1 VSIIAKRF
9 IKIEIKKKQHI
20 AWIILNRPDKLNAI
34 NSIMLNEL
42 SEALDHLESEINV
55 KCIIIKGHGEKA
67 FSSGVDLTELWELTP
82 ETAAEFS
89 TIGQQVFSKLEE
101 MSKPVLAAIKGY
113 ALGGGLELA
122 LACDFRIAADNAEL
136 GCPEIKLGL
145 IPAWGGT
152 QRLPLI
158 VGISNAKRLIMI
170 GDRLKAN
177 EASEMGLVDK
187 VFPLNELEVELEK
200 FAQRLVKCSM
210 VPQSQVEHAI
220 NTVMKV
226 SQGALKKE
234 TEAFVRLLSA
244 KKIKKNWEILGLRET
259 KENCKVKTATIFG
272 RDEPRIK

>member
-1 VSIIAKRF
+1 M
-9 IKIEIKKKQHI
+9 KIEIKKKQKI

-42 SEALDHLESEINV
+42 SEALDHLESEVNV
-55 KCIIIKGHGEKA
+55 KCIIIKGNGEKA
-67 FSSGVDLTELWELTP
+67 FSSGVDLTELCELTP

-136 GCPEIKLGL
+136 GCPEIKFGL

-170 GDRLKAN
+170 GDNLKAH

-187 VFPLNELEVELEK
+187 VVPLNELEGELEK
-200 FAQRLVKCSM
+200 LAQRLVEDSM
-210 VPQSQVEHAI
+210 VPQSHVEHVI
-220 NTVMKV
+220 NSVMKV
-226 SQGALKKE
+226 SQDALKRE

-244 KKIKKNWEILGLRET
+244 KKMGNFDFQRNKKKTT
-259 KENCKVKTATIFG
+259 KSK
-272 RDEPRIK
+272 